1 MAKYKRHSQGGRFRA
16 ANIGDLGLR
25 AFREQQDRQIRGL
38 KEQNQQDQAYSRQ
51 HLQEMRGAAS
61 REIEHNRQIQNFYNK
76 RDNLAIENTSF
87 RGKTEYDRLMGE
99 AREYEKKA
107 DFWKDFSE
115 TKSLEYVKAAAGIY
129 DVATTVQSNH
139 QQDIIFND
147 PKWQKFEASTSKL
160 NNLASKAHLDRM
172 VAAAR
177 DKKLTEDE
185 KNDILGHIVDL
196 GFRMNHKTQ
205 LAAVNRLLKRWPQ
218 EKYNLET
225 LASERDIPWSGDTVG
240 QFYYLRGREYLR
252 SLGIDASSKAGK
264 HLLDSINDKAGEERN
279 TLSGIAKVN
288 VDNIRTETLSNNT
301 KDFIGEIQYAVH
313 NGKVVASG
321 VSAIE
326 YNNEFNERIVFEG
339 KKYRR
344 TENGQIIKPLRGN
357 LHHDMEA
364 IMESDILSGRFK
376 TKEQARRH
384 TILQLKPGSKVKYED
399 DGRTMV
405 YSEKDTW
412 VGQHPDL
419 SDKFEE
425 AWEEYEKQE
434 AADFKQ
440 EKASKDL
447 LATQRIQQR
456 AMLPEDHE
464 DYLDLSDPKVVTE
477 LIKTNAANTKTVEFL
492 GNFQV
497 YNNYNLNKNIVTADL
512 TEKWKSGNLK
522 QLLEHITYLPPEIQD
537 QWEKKIEQL
546 QVLDRKGYLGTGL
559 NSKAEGIL
567 KDILGAESKKPGAIS
582 GAHFDTVTEY
592 IKQDILA
599 TFFDVSEKLGEDASD
614 TELIEAM
621 NVEIKRKI
629 DGNEGIYRR
638 SNTALST
645 VFYIDPTIP
654 EAGTEVVA
662 TAQQVQDKLKGG
674 LVAYDNLMNNVFN
687 DGSIELSDGSRAKLI
702 SFNDADKAIR
712 NINEG
717 RPVPY
722 NETIDYIYNNQPL
735 NSEGERGYSKRDIW
749 NEYFKGAGIDS
760 QIPPDALDFSKYTV
774 KASPVIKV
782 NTNNMSDANKETVGA
797 YTGMVEDGIFVPGE
811 ESAEQKAIEE
821 KAVVK
826 QNFIQKL
833 LEHPFISTPHPLS
846 E

>member
-61 REIEHNRQIQNFYNK
+61 REIEHNRQLQNFYNK

-129 DVATTVQSNH
+129 DVATTIQSNH
-139 QQDIIFND
+139 QLDAIFND
-147 PKWQKFEASTSKL
+147 PKFQKFEASTSKL
-160 NNLASKAHLDRM
+160 NNLASKAQLDRS
-172 VAAAR
+172 VAILR
-177 DKKLTEDE
+177 DKKVTNDE
-185 KNDILGHIVDL
+185 ANDLLGHVVDL
-196 GFRMNHKTQ
+196 GFRMNHKTK
-205 LAAVNRLLKRWPQ
+205 LAMVKRELEQWPQ
-218 EKYNLET
+218 EHINLRS
-225 LASERDIPWSGDTVG
+225 LAAERNIQWSADTVG
-240 QFYYLRGREYLR
+240 QFYYLRGRELLR
-252 SLGIDASSKAGK
+252 AYDIDPSSKAGK
-264 HLLDSINDKAGEERN
+264 TLLDGINDKAIEERN
-279 TLSGIAKVN
+279 HLSGVAKVN
-288 VDNIRTETLSNNT
+288 VDNIRKEELSDNT
-301 KDFIGEIQYAVH
+301 KNLVGEVQYAVH
-313 NGKVVASG
+313 NGKVISSG
-321 VSAIE
+321 ISAVE
-326 YNNEFNERIVFEG
+326 YNNEFNTRVIFEG
-339 KKYRR
+339 NSYRR
-344 TENGQIIKPLRGN
+344 TESGQIVKPIGGN
-357 LHHDMEA
+357 IHHDMVN
-364 IMESDILSGRFK
+364 IMKSDISSGRFK
-376 TKEQARRH
+376 TKEQAKRH
-384 TILQLKPGSKVKYED
+384 TILQLIPGAKVKYED
-399 DGRTMV
+399 DGKTMV
-405 YSEKDTW
+405 YSEKDTYL
-412 VGQHPDL
+412 GRHPSVLDE
-419 SDKFEE
+419 FEE

-440 EKASKDL
+440 EKAAKDL
-447 LATQRIQQR
+447 LATQQIQRR

-477 LIKTNAANTKTVEFL
+477 LIKTNSANQKTVEFL
-492 GNFQV
+492 ANFQV
-497 YNNYNLNKNIVTADL
+497 YSNYNLNKDIVTADL
-512 TEKWKSGNLK
+512 TEKWKSGKLK
-522 QLLEHITYLPPEIQD
+522 QLLEHITYLPPEVQE

-629 DGNEGIYRR
+629 DNNEGIYRR

-687 DGSIELSDGSRAKLI
+687 DGSIELPDGSRAKLI

-760 QIPPDALDFSKYTV
+760 RIPPDALDFSKYTV

-782 NTNNMSDANKETVGA
+782 NTNNMSDANKETIGA
-797 YTGMVEDGIFVPGE
+797 YTGMVEDGIIVPGE